1 MGERVRRRVCE
12 VCVVKMKQMVIM
24 LPDQVKRLQ
33 EHAQYLYEFDK
44 SMSWMSTLEMW
55 RTAFTKYELIVL
67 WQNMD
72 VMEHPYDDEVHD
84 TLYHFYDYFTD

>member
-1 MGERVRRRVCE
+1 ME
-12 VCVVKMKQMVIM
+12 MKSMMIM
-24 LPDQVKRLQ
+24 LPDKVKSLQ

-44 SMSWMSTLEMW
+44 PMSWMSTLEMW
-55 RTAFTKYELIVL
+55 KTSFTKSELIVL

-72 VMEHPYDDEVHD
+72 VREHPFDDEVYD